1 MPRSQWTMNGQNSGK
16 GFFLKSTVYFHF
28 ENKVPKIFDRNNI
41 VVVLEASS
49 ADSQNYTFIGFLPA
63 F

>member
-1 MPRSQWTMNGQNSGK
+1 MPRLQWTMNGQNSGK
-16 GFFLKSTVYFHF
+16 DFFLKSTVYFHF

-41 VVVLEASS
+41 VVVLEANSV
-49 ADSQNYTFIGFLPA
+49 DSQNYTFIGFLPA